1 MKAHCV
7 AIVQARMGSRRLPEK
22 VLADI
27 LGRPMLERVLVRL
40 GRARSP
46 HEVVVATSHGREDD
60 PIAALC
66 ARLAVPCSRGSAED
80 VLDRFH
86 QAAEERQAD
95 TIVRITADCPLID
108 PELVDETVR
117 AYQQASPAVDF
128 ACNRLPWDR
137 TYPIGTDTEVCS
149 REALDAAWR
158 EADQPNQREHV
169 MPYFYENPGRF
180 RVLHVRSADSS
191 LGKMR
196 WTVDEVEDL
205 AFVREVYARFGRDD
219 FTWREVID
227 LLRREPELAG
237 INVDVP
243 HKSHKHVG

>member
-1 MKAHCV
+1 MKANCV

-22 VLADI
+22 VMADI
-27 LGRPMLERVLVRL
+27 LGRPMLERVLVRV
-40 GRARSP
+40 GRAVSP
-46 HEVVVATSHGREDD
+46 SEVVVATSTGREDD
-60 PIAALC
+60 PIEALC
-66 ARLAVPCSRGSAED
+66 ARLDVPCSRGSAED

-86 QAAEERQAD
+86 QAAAERQAD
-95 TIVRITADCPLID
+95 TVVRITADCPLID

-117 AYQQASPAVDF
+117 AFQQASPEVDF

-149 REALDAAWR
+149 RQALDAAWR

-169 MPYFYENPGRF
+169 MPYFYENPERF
-180 RVLHVRSADSS
+180 RVLHVRSEDSS

-196 WTVDEVEDL
+196 WTVDEADDL
-205 AFVREVYARFGRDD
+205 AFVREIYARFGRDD
-219 FTWREVID
+219 FTWRDVID
-227 LLRREPELAG
+227 LLRREPGLAR